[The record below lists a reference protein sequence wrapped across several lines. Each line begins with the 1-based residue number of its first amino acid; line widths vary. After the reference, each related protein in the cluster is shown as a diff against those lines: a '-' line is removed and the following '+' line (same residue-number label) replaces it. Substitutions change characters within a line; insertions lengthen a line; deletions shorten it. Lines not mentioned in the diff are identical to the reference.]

1 MAGSGEGPA
10 RRSMLK
16 SIEGFESVMQL
27 QGKFELPSDV
37 EKVWSFVSD
46 PSMVIQCVPGLQT
59 YTVGENKRISAA
71 VKVSI
76 GFIRGT
82 FQTTTKVTKEDPAT
96 HTAILELS
104 GTGAGSGFSATVN
117 VAVAPKGSTSDLIW
131 DANVNIN
138 GPLGS
143 LAKPL
148 VEGNVRKIVNQLF
161 DCVKAKLS

>member
-1 MAGSGEGPA
+1 
-10 RRSMLK
+10 ML
-16 SIEGFESVMQL
+16 L
-27 QGKFELPSDV
+27 QGKFHIPGNI
-37 EKVWSFVSD
+37 EKVWDYISN
-46 PSMVIQCVPGLQT
+46 PAKVIECVPGLQT
-59 YTVGENKRISAA
+59 YTIGENKRITAA

-82 FQTTTKVTKEDPAT
+82 FQTQTKVVKEDLDS

-104 GTGAGSGFSATVN
+104 GSGAGSGFNAAVSIG
-117 VAVAPKGSTSDLIW
+117 VAAIEAGSDVTW

-148 VEGNVRKIVNQLF
+148 VEGNIKKIVTQLF

>member
-1 MAGSGEGPA
+1 
-10 RRSMLK
+10 ML
-16 SIEGFESVMQL
+16 L
-27 QGKFELPSDV
+27 QGKFHIPSSID
-37 EKVWSFVSD
+37 KVWDYTSD
-46 PSMVIQCVPGLQT
+46 PAKVMECVPGLQT
-59 YTVGENKRISAA
+59 YSVGENKRITAA

-82 FQTTTKVTKEDPAT
+82 FQTQTKVVKEDQDT
-96 HTAILELS
+96 HTAVLELS
-104 GTGAGSGFSATVN
+104 GIGAGSGFSALVN
-117 VAVAPKGSTSDLIW
+117 IGVVGVGAESDLSW

-148 VEGNVRKIVNQLF
+148 IEGNIKKIVTQLF

>member
-1 MAGSGEGPA
+1 
-10 RRSMLK
+10 ML
-16 SIEGFESVMQL
+16 L
-27 QGKFELPSDV
+27 QGKFLLPSTVD
-37 EKVWSFVSD
+37 KVWAFTSD
-46 PSMVIQCVPGLQT
+46 PSKVIECVPGLQSF
-59 YTVGENKRISAA
+59 TVGENKRISAV

-82 FQTTTKVTKEDPAT
+82 FQATTKVVKEDPAT
-96 HTAILELS
+96 HTAVLELS
-104 GTGAGSGFSATVN
+104 GSGAGSGFGAVVN
-117 VAVAPKGSTSDLIW
+117 IAVAPQGNDSELTW

-148 VEGNVRKIVNQLF
+148 VEGNIKKIVTQLF

>member
-1 MAGSGEGPA
+1 
-10 RRSMLK
+10 ML
-16 SIEGFESVMQL
+16 L
-27 QGKFELPSDV
+27 QGKFHIPSGVD
-37 EKVWSFVSD
+37 KVWDFTSD
-46 PSMVIQCVPGLQT
+46 LPKVIQCVPGIQS
-59 YTVGENKRISAA
+59 YTIGENNRVTAA

-82 FQTTTKVTKEDPAT
+82 FQTQTKVVREDKDT
-96 HTAILELS
+96 HTAVLELTGS
-104 GTGAGSGFSATVN
+104 GAGSGFSALVN
-117 VAVAPKGSTSDLIW
+117 IGVGAAGEESDVSW

-148 VEGNVRKIVNQLF
+148 VEGNVKKLVTQLF

>member
-1 MAGSGEGPA
+1 
-10 RRSMLK
+10 ML
-16 SIEGFESVMQL
+16 L
-27 QGKFELPSDV
+27 QGRFHIPSNID
-37 EKVWSFVSD
+37 KVWDYTSD
-46 PSMVIQCVPGLQT
+46 PAKVIECVPGLQT
-59 YTVGENKRISAA
+59 YTIGENKRITAA

-82 FQTTTKVTKEDPAT
+82 FQTQTKVVKEAKDT
-96 HTAILELS
+96 HTAVLELS
-104 GTGAGSGFSATVN
+104 GSGAGSGFNAVVN
-117 VAVAPKGSTSDLIW
+117 IGVAAVGAESDLTW

-148 VEGNVRKIVNQLF
+148 VEGNIKKIVTQLF

>member
-1 MAGSGEGPA
+1 
-10 RRSMLK
+10 ML
-16 SIEGFESVMQL
+16 L
-27 QGKFELPSDV
+27 QGKFQLPSDV

-46 PSMVIQCVPGLQT
+46 PSKIIECVPGIQSF
-59 YTVGENKRISAA
+59 TVGENKRITAV

-82 FQTTTKVTKEDPAT
+82 FQTTTKVVKEDPST
-96 HTAILELS
+96 HTAILELTGS
-104 GTGAGSGFSATVN
+104 GAGSGFNAVVN
-117 VAVAPKGSTSDLIW
+117 VGVAPQGPATELNW

-148 VEGNVRKIVNQLF
+148 VEGNIKKIVNQMF
-161 DCVKAKLS
+161 DCVKSKLS

>member
-1 MAGSGEGPA
+1 
-10 RRSMLK
+10 ML
-16 SIEGFESVMQL
+16 I
-27 QGKFELPSDV
+27 QGKSHIPSGIDR
-37 EKVWSFVSD
+37 VWDYTSD
-46 PSMVIQCVPGLQT
+46 PAKVIECVPGLQT
-59 YTVGENKRISAA
+59 YTIGENKRITAA

-82 FQTTTKVTKEDPAT
+82 FQTQTKVVKEDRAT

-104 GTGAGSGFSATVN
+104 GSGAGSGFNAVVSISVAAT
-117 VAVAPKGSTSDLIW
+117 GSESDLTW

-148 VEGNVRKIVNQLF
+148 IEGNITKIVTQLF

>member
-1 MAGSGEGPA
+1 MD
-10 RRSMLK
+10 
-16 SIEGFESVMQL
+16 F
-27 QGKFELPSDV
+27 QGKFHIPSSVD
-37 EKVWSFVSD
+37 KVWDFTSD
-46 PSMVIQCVPGLQT
+46 LPKVIQCVPGLQS
-59 YTVGENKRISAA
+59 YTIGENKRITAA

-82 FQTTTKVTKEDPAT
+82 FQTQTRVVKEDRDT
-96 HTAILELS
+96 HTAVLELS
-104 GTGAGSGFSATVN
+104 GSGAGSGFNALVN
-117 VAVAPKGSTSDLIW
+117 IGVAAVGSESDVNW

-148 VEGNVRKIVNQLF
+148 VEGNIKKIVTQLF

>member
-1 MAGSGEGPA
+1 
-10 RRSMLK
+10 ML
-16 SIEGFESVMQL
+16 L
-27 QGKFELPSDV
+27 QGKFQLPSTVD
-37 EKVWSFVSD
+37 KTWGFVSD
-46 PSMVIQCVPGLQT
+46 PSKVIECVPGLQS
-59 YTVGENKRISAA
+59 YTVGENKRISAV

-82 FQTTTKVTKEDPAT
+82 FQTTTKVVKEDAST
-96 HTAILELS
+96 HAAVLELS
-104 GTGAGSGFSATVN
+104 GSGAGSGFNAVVN
-117 VAVAPKGSTSDLIW
+117 VAVAGAGAGSELSW

-148 VEGNVRKIVNQLF
+148 VEGNIKKIVTQLF

>member
-1 MAGSGEGPA
+1 
-10 RRSMLK
+10 ML
-16 SIEGFESVMQL
+16 L
-27 QGKFELPSDV
+27 QGKFHIPSGVD
-37 EKVWSFVSD
+37 KVWDFTSD
-46 PSMVIQCVPGLQT
+46 LPKVIQCVPGIQS
-59 YTVGENKRISAA
+59 YTIGENNRVTAA

-82 FQTTTKVTKEDPAT
+82 FQTQTKVVREDKDT
-96 HTAILELS
+96 HTAVLELTGS
-104 GTGAGSGFSATVN
+104 GAGSGFSALVN
-117 VAVAPKGSTSDLIW
+117 IGVVAAGEESDVSW

-148 VEGNVRKIVNQLF
+148 VEGNVKKLVTQLF